1 MGNYNWTSFS
11 KRININAD
19 IDAIYQMWTT
29 ASGIE
34 KWFLRSC
41 EVTTSN
47 GVPKHAEK
55 EFIKDDR
62 YTWRW
67 HGWPDEVKEEGTI
80 LEVNGV
86 DKLKFTFGQVG
97 AEHMVCTVK
106 IYKEEEETI
115 CEITQENIPEDE
127 KGKTYYHIGCLTG
140 WSFYLANLKSILE
153 GGVDLRNKN
162 ELLKN
167 MVNS

>member
-1 MGNYNWTSFS
+1 MSNYNWTSFS
-11 KRININAD
+11 KRININAS
-19 IDAIYQMWTT
+19 IDNVYEMWAT
-29 ASGIE
+29 AAGIE
-34 KWFLRSC
+34 KWFLRRC
-41 EVTTSN
+41 EITNSK
-47 GVPKHAEK
+47 GVPKHPGK
-55 EFIKDDR
+55 PFMKDDV
-62 YTWRW
+62 YLWRW

-80 LEVNGV
+80 LEANGV

-106 IYKEEEETI
+106 IYLEQDETI
-115 CEITQENIPEDE
+115 CEISQENIPEDE
-127 KGKTYYHIGCLTG
+127 KGKTYYHIGCLIG